1 MEHEIA
7 RRRISR
13 ILDHVAGPGEVSPP
27 NPHLFPMN
35 CSSTLS
41 TIIPRCDNRLL
52 FARQGSVSQGY
63 FMQQVSTRQ
72 NFGPGISSQQN
83 SCPAKGE
90 SSCQPFRKPMF
101 SRPVQTESTL
111 SISRDNYSVK
121 QDLTLSS
128 NDHPKFARPGSGKI
142 KKPQLLCSRTRQTSI
157 SNGMEWSPR
166 MDVAESGAN
175 YVVTVELPGV
185 NLIDMRVEVD
195 NQSLTIIGKRSTQQH
210 RMPNCAGNSNPVYH
224 QREILQGPFR
234 VVWPLPI
241 DVNKDS
247 VSAEFVDGF
256 LQITLPRLC
265 ER

>member
-7 RRRISR
+7 RRRMSR
-13 ILDHVAGPGEVSPP
+13 IFDHVAGPGEVSPP

-41 TIIPRCDNRLL
+41 TIVPRYDNRLL
-52 FARQGSVSQGY
+52 FARQGSVSQAY

-72 NFGPGISSQQN
+72 QN
-83 SCPAKGE
+83 SCPRKGD
-90 SSCQPFRKPMF
+90 SSYQPFGEPIF
-101 SRPVQTESTL
+101 SRPARTESTL
-111 SISRDNYSVK
+111 LTSRDNCSVK

-128 NDHPKFARPGSGKI
+128 NDSPKFARPNSGKI
-142 KKPQLLCSRTRQTSI
+142 EKQRLVCSRTRQTYN

-166 MDVAESGAN
+166 MDVEESRTN
-175 YVVTVELPGV
+175 YVVTVEIPGV
-185 NLIDMRVEVD
+185 SIIDMRVEVD
-195 NQSLTIIGKRSTQQH
+195 DKSLTIIGKRSAQQR

-234 VVWPLPI
+234 VVWPLPN
-241 DVNKDS
+241 DVKKDS

-256 LQITLPRLC
+256 LQITLPKEPVGRCVLA
-265 ER
+265 RSI

>member
-13 ILDHVAGPGEVSPP
+13 ILDHVAGPGEVAPP

-35 CSSTLS
+35 
-41 TIIPRCDNRLL
+41 
-52 FARQGSVSQGY
+52 
-63 FMQQVSTRQ
+63 
-72 NFGPGISSQQN
+72 FGPAISSQQN
-83 SCPAKGE
+83 SCPPKGE
-90 SSCQPFRKPMF
+90 FSYQPFTEPVF
-101 SRPVQTESTL
+101 SRPVPTESTL
-111 SISRDNYSVK
+111 LTSRDNYSVK

-128 NDHPKFARPGSGKI
+128 NDRPKFARPGCGKI
-142 KKPQLLCSRTRQTSI
+142 KKQRLLCSRTGQTSI

-185 NLIDMRVEVD
+185 SIADVRVEVD
-195 NQSLTIIGKRSTQQH
+195 NQSLTIIGKRSTQQR

-234 VVWPLPI
+234 VVWPLPS
-241 DVNKDS
+241 DVNKDN
-247 VSAEFVDGF
+247 VSAEFV
-256 LQITLPRLC
+256 
-265 ER
+265 